1 MAKKKPA
8 TRVAAKTAAQ
18 KKSTAPR
25 TGVAGKKAAGK
36 TAAGKRAGAKTSAR
50 KTLKT
55 KARAAAPLK
64 ARRPKQR
71 IAISHH
77 REEDFKADGLRTY
90 AQYRDLG
97 ISEASHGL
105 AQAHVIRLIGPCNP
119 AEVSKLHFH
128 DVEFQMVYVL
138 KGWVKTY
145 MEGQGETLMQQGS
158 AWTQPPRIK
167 HLIMDYSDDVELLE
181 VILPAEFKTVELAS

>member
-71 IAISHH
+71 IAVSHH
-77 REEDFKADGLRTY
+77 RDEDFKTEGLRAY
-90 AQYRDLG
+90 AKYRDLG
-97 ISEASHGL
+97 ITEATAGL
-105 AQAHVIRLIGPCNP
+105 ARAAVRGMSRLPSPP
-119 AEVSKLHFH
+119 ARTMANTFGADMS
-128 DVEFQMVYVL
+128 
-138 KGWVKTY
+138 
-145 MEGQGETLMQQGS
+145 
-158 AWTQPPRIK
+158 
-167 HLIMDYSDDVELLE
+167 
-181 VILPAEFKTVELAS
+181 PA